1 MMRTARYV
9 EVNMKEIFM
18 KISELIDLL
27 QTYQKDYGDL
37 DVKKEVL
44 VKDVNGDFK
53 QEFVSLDFV
62 SVRRPYPN
70 LCKDGFIWF

>member
-1 MMRTARYV
+1 
-9 EVNMKEIFM
+9 M

-53 QEFVSLDFV
+53 QEFVSLDYV
-62 SVRRPYPN
+62 SVRKPYLN
-70 LCKDGFIWF
+70 LGKDGFIWF

>member
-1 MMRTARYV
+1 
-9 EVNMKEIFM
+9 M

-53 QEFVSLDFV
+53 QEFVSLDYV
-62 SVRRPYPN
+62 SVNHPWQGEMH
-70 LCKDGFIWF
+70 LVI